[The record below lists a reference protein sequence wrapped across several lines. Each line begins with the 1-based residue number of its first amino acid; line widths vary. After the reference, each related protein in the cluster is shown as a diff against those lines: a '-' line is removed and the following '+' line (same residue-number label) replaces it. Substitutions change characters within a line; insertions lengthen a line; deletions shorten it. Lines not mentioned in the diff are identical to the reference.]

1 VTKIRIAPVCCL
13 AFIAAVFIQAP
24 AKAVT
29 LTYQLLPGATI
40 TPYFGADSTG
50 PTEPLSGSFNWT
62 GPVIS
67 GGLVGWNAT
76 ALSFSS
82 PSFLLTLNETSVND
96 VATSVFAS
104 PIKTYFSEVVNIQGM
119 PIDVGRISTWTEGTY
134 VGTPSLPTMLIYP
147 ELRISPPNGGYW
159 YARITFT
166 AQLVPEPSTW
176 VMALFAG
183 VALIGFGRARLGLQ
197 SSDPR

>member
-1 VTKIRIAPVCCL
+1 MTKSRIASVCCL
-13 AFIAAVFIQAP
+13 TFIAAFFIQAP
-24 AKAVT
+24 AKAIT

-40 TPYFGADSTG
+40 TPYLGATPTG

-62 GPVIS
+62 GPVNS
-67 GGLVGWNAT
+67 GSYAVWNAT

-82 PSFLLTLNETSVND
+82 PSFLLTLNETAVND
-96 VATSVFAS
+96 VATSVFAN
-104 PIKTYFSEVVNIQGM
+104 PVKTYFSEVVNIEGM
-119 PIDVGRISTWTEGTY
+119 PIDVARISVWDEGTY
-134 VGTPSLPTMLIYP
+134 VGTPSLPTLLIYP

-176 VMALFAG
+176 VMAAFAG
-183 VALIGFGRARLGLQ
+183 VALIGFGRASRGL
-197 SSDPR
+197 